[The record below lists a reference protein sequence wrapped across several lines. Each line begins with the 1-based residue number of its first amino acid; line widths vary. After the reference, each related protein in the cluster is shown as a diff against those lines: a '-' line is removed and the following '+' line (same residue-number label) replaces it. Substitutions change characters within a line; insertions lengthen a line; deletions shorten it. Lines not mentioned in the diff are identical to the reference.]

1 MAQKGKKI
9 AWHKKSSKLVSSKF
23 LKARGKKMAPDQ
35 SADGPAAAGNKM
47 ATFVWKLKMEIH
59 KAVHPP
65 TPTSRKAGE
74 RS

>member
-23 LKARGKKMAPDQ
+23 LKARGKKIASDQ
-35 SADGPAAAGNKM
+35 PANGPAAAGNKM
-47 ATFVWKLKMEIH
+47 ETFVQKLKMEIH